1 MENNTEK
8 IGRLLRLT
16 NKIRKKRKK
25 RSKCWRNTL
34 LKVLMLSKAKLKN
47 CLRKVFHYLSIFPVP
62 KKMVRNSKS
71 NHLRQES
78 WIMSLLLLHRRELV
92 SGLRCSWT
100 NHWVHFRKRS
110 KRTHE
115 LSLYRG
121 RRLGLLERSQL
132 HIQDRSDDQ
141 VEVCTDCVQVGI
153 SRK

>member
-16 NKIRKKRKK
+16 NK

-62 KKMVRNSKS
+62 KKMVRNSRS
-71 NHLRQES
+71 NHQES

-100 NHWVHFRKRS
+100 NHWVHFRKRNQ
-110 KRTHE
+110 RTHK
-115 LSLYRG
+115 LSLHRG
-121 RRLGLLERSQL
+121 RRLGLLERPQL
-132 HIQDRSDDQ
+132 HFQDRSNDQ
-141 VEVCTDCVQVGI
+141 IEVGTNCLQVGI